1 MLKINLE
8 RTPLMRLRYSMK
20 PQFLFTD
27 MKDHP
32 VAREYYEKYNQID
45 AILESNSSILKE
57 VHKELEMSMNMKKGR
72 VSTFSTD
79 TLFRMLLVKCIEQL
93 SFRDLIIRVNDST
106 FLRNFTRIGWG
117 DLMGIGLLDAVWKC
131 ISTDAWERINKNL
144 LMYAKKEQ
152 IITGTDFRL
161 DSTVCECNIHYPT
174 DSSLLWDCYRVVSR
188 NLRIIMETSPELS
201 KGFRF
206 HEKKI
211 KQLHTF
217 ISTRS
222 SSKKKATQR
231 KVKRSMCILI
241 ERVEAAWKK
250 GISVSEILKE
260 LQLNDLYQ
268 QLRELLQKIELVVEQ
283 SKRKYVFEEKVPA
296 KDRIFSIFE
305 DHTELLKRGKA
316 RKPIEFG
323 HLVTLGQTKE
333 KFISYYAVDSISDH
347 DTKQKDIALESHK
360 KDFETYPKVFAADK
374 NYYIDM
380 EDVSDWEEKI
390 DTYGIGKKGRRTE
403 QEYEREH
410 SESFKS
416 AQKFRAGCEGTISV
430 LKRVFG
436 LERCVYRTFKSFASA
451 IGRLV
456 FCHNLVLLATR

>member
-1 MLKINLE
+1 
-8 RTPLMRLRYSMK
+8 MRLRYSMK

-27 MKDHP
+27 INDHP
-32 VAREYYEKYNQID
+32 VAREYYDKYNQID
-45 AILESNSSILKE
+45 AILESNSSILNE
-57 VHKELEMSMNMKKGR
+57 IHKELEMSMNTKNGR
-72 VSTFSTD
+72 VSTFSTE
-79 TLFRMLLVKCIEQL
+79 TIFRMLLVKCIEQFT
-93 SFRDLIIRVNDST
+93 FRDLIIRVNDSK

-117 DLMGIGLLDAVWKC
+117 DLMGIGLLDAAWKC
-131 ISTDAWERINKNL
+131 ISSEAWDRVNKHL
-144 LMYAKKEQ
+144 LVYAKREQ

-188 NLRIIMETSPELS
+188 NIRVIMNTCPELF

-222 SSKKKATQR
+222 SSKKKSTQR
-231 KVKRSMCILI
+231 KVKKIMRLLI
-241 ERVEAAWKK
+241 ERVEMVWEK
-250 GISVSEILKE
+250 GHSISELLQDLQFNDVYKQLK
-260 LQLNDLYQ
+260 
-268 QLRELLQKIELVVEQ
+268 ELLQKVELVLEQ
-283 SKRKYVFEEKVPA
+283 SRRKYIAEEKVAA

-305 DHTELLKRGKA
+305 DHAELLKRGKA

-360 KDFETYPKVFAADK
+360 TDFSAYPDLFAADK
-374 NYYIDM
+374 NYYISM

-410 SESFKS
+410 SEPFKS

-436 LERCVYRTFKSFASA
+436 LDRCVYRSFKSFASS

-456 FCHNLVLLATR
+456 FCHNLVLLARR

>member
-1 MLKINLE
+1 
-8 RTPLMRLRYSMK
+8 MRLRYSMK

-27 MKDHP
+27 IKAHP
-32 VAREYYEKYNQID
+32 VADKFYDKYNQID
-45 AILESNSSILKE
+45 SILEDNSSILNE
-57 VHKELEMSMNMKKGR
+57 IHKELEMSMNTKNGR
-72 VSTFSTD
+72 VSNFSTE

-93 SFRDLIIRVNDST
+93 TFRDLIIRVNDST

-117 DLMGIGLLDAVWKC
+117 DLMGIGLLDAAWKC
-131 ISTDAWERINKNL
+131 ISREAWDRVNKHL
-144 LMYAKKEQ
+144 LVYAKQEQ

-188 NLRIIMETSPELS
+188 NLRIIMNTSPELS
-201 KGFRF
+201 NGFRF

-231 KVKRSMCILI
+231 KVKKSMRILI
-241 ERVEAAWKK
+241 ERVETVWEK
-250 GISVSEILKE
+250 GHSVSEILQE
-260 LQLNDLYQ
+260 LQLNDVYE
-268 QLRELLQKIELVVEQ
+268 QLKDLLQKVELVLEQ
-283 SKRKYVFEEKVPA
+283 SKRKYVVEEKVPA

-360 KDFETYPKVFAADK
+360 KDFGAYPELFAADK
-374 NYYIDM
+374 NYHVSM
-380 EDVSDWEEKI
+380 EDVADWEEKI

-410 SESFKS
+410 SDAFKR
-416 AQKFRAGCEGTISV
+416 AQKFRAGCEGSISV
-430 LKRVFG
+430 LKRAFG
-436 LERCVYRTFKSFASA
+436 LERCVYRSFKSFASA
-451 IGRLV
+451 IGRIV
-456 FCHNLVLLATR
+456 FCHNLVLLATG

>member
-1 MLKINLE
+1 
-8 RTPLMRLRYSMK
+8 MK
-20 PQFLFTD
+20 PQFLFTNI
-27 MKDHP
+27 KDHP
-32 VAREYYEKYNQID
+32 VACKYYNKYNQID

-57 VHKELEMSMNMKKGR
+57 VHKELEMSMNTKNGR

-79 TLFRMLLVKCIEQL
+79 TLFRMLLVKCVEQL
-93 SFRDLIIRVNDST
+93 SFRELIIRVNDST

-117 DLMGIGLLDAVWKC
+117 DLMGIGLLDAAWKC
-131 ISTDAWERINKNL
+131 ISTDAWERINKHL
-144 LMYAKKEQ
+144 LIYAKKEQ

-188 NLRIIMETSPELS
+188 NLRVIMETSPELS

-206 HEKKI
+206 HERKI
-211 KQLHTF
+211 KQLHTL

-222 SSKKKATQR
+222 SSKKKSTQR
-231 KVKRSMCILI
+231 KVKKSMRILI
-241 ERVEAAWKK
+241 ERVETVWVK
-250 GISVSEILKE
+250 GHSISEILKD
-260 LQLNDLYQ
+260 LQLKDVYE
-268 QLRELLQKIELVVEQ
+268 QLKGLLLKVELVLEQ
-283 SKRKYVFEEKVPA
+283 SKRKYIAEEKVPA

-360 KDFETYPKVFAADK
+360 KDFETYPEVFAADK

-410 SESFKS
+410 SESFKN

-436 LERCVYRTFKSFASA
+436 LERCVYRSFKSFASA

>member
-1 MLKINLE
+1 
-8 RTPLMRLRYSMK
+8 MK

-27 MKDHP
+27 INDHP
-32 VAREYYEKYNQID
+32 VAREYYDKYNQID
-45 AILESNSSILKE
+45 AILESNSSILNE
-57 VHKELEMSMNMKKGR
+57 IHKELEMSMNTKNGR
-72 VSTFSTD
+72 VSTFSTE
-79 TLFRMLLVKCIEQL
+79 TIFRMLLVKCIEQFT
-93 SFRDLIIRVNDST
+93 FRDLIIRVNDSK

-117 DLMGIGLLDAVWKC
+117 DLMGIGLLDAAWKC
-131 ISTDAWERINKNL
+131 ISSEAWDRVNKHL
-144 LMYAKKEQ
+144 LVYAKREQ

-188 NLRIIMETSPELS
+188 NIRVIMNTCPELF

-222 SSKKKATQR
+222 SSKKKSPQR
-231 KVKRSMCILI
+231 KVKKIMRLLI
-241 ERVEAAWKK
+241 ERVEMVWEK
-250 GISVSEILKE
+250 GHSISELLQDLQFNDVYKQLK
-260 LQLNDLYQ
+260 
-268 QLRELLQKIELVVEQ
+268 ELLQKVELVLEQ
-283 SKRKYVFEEKVPA
+283 SRRKYIAEEKVAA

-305 DHTELLKRGKA
+305 DHAELLKRGKA

-360 KDFETYPKVFAADK
+360 TDFSAYPDLFAADK
-374 NYYIDM
+374 NYYISM

-410 SESFKS
+410 SEPFKS

-436 LERCVYRTFKSFASA
+436 LDRCVYRSFKSFASS

-456 FCHNLVLLATR
+456 FCHNLVLLARR

>member
-1 MLKINLE
+1 
-8 RTPLMRLRYSMK
+8 MK
-20 PQFLFTD
+20 SQFLFTD
-27 MKDHP
+27 MKVHP
-32 VAREYYEKYNQID
+32 VARKYYDKYNQID
-45 AILESNSSILKE
+45 SILEKNSTILNE
-57 VHKELEMSMNMKKGR
+57 VHKELVMSMNMKNGR
-72 VSTFSTD
+72 VSTFSTE

-188 NLRIIMETSPELS
+188 NLRIIMEISPELS

-206 HEKKI
+206 HERKI

-222 SSKKKATQR
+222 SGKKKSTQR
-231 KVKRSMCILI
+231 KIKRSMRILI

-250 GISVSEILKE
+250 GVTVSEILKE
-260 LQLNDLYQ
+260 LQQNDVYE
-268 QLRELLQKIELVVEQ
+268 QLKELLLKVELVLEQ
-283 SKRKYVFEEKVPA
+283 SKRKYIAEENVPA

-305 DHTELLKRGKA
+305 DHSELLKRGKT

-323 HLVTLGQTKE
+323 HLVTLGQTRE
-333 KFISYYAVDSISDH
+333 KFISYYAVDNISDH

-436 LERCVYRTFKSFASA
+436 LERCVYCIIRFYSA
-451 IGRLV
+451 PIPETIRQVNPAV
-456 FCHNLVLLATR
+456 FGSHSGQLPAGFYQFPE

>member
-1 MLKINLE
+1 
-8 RTPLMRLRYSMK
+8 MRLRYSIK

-27 MKDHP
+27 IKSHP
-32 VAREYYEKYNQID
+32 VADTFYDKYNKID
-45 AILESNSSILKE
+45 SILESNSSILNE
-57 VHKELEMSMNMKKGR
+57 IHKELEMTMNTKNGR

-79 TLFRMLLVKCIEQL
+79 TLFRMLLVKCIEQFT
-93 SFRDLIIRVNDST
+93 FRELIIRVNDST
-106 FLRNFTRIGWG
+106 FLRNFTRIGCG
-117 DLMGIGLLDAVWKC
+117 DLMGIGLLDAAWKC
-131 ISTDAWERINKNL
+131 ISKEAWDRLNKHL
-144 LMYAKKEQ
+144 LVYAKKEQ
-152 IITGTDFRL
+152 IITGADFRL

-188 NLRIIMETSPELS
+188 NLRLIMDTSPELS

-222 SSKKKATQR
+222 SSKKKSTQR
-231 KVKRSMCILI
+231 KVKKSMRILI
-241 ERVEAAWKK
+241 ERVEAVWKK
-250 GISVSEILKE
+250 GLSVSEVLNE
-260 LQLNDLYQ
+260 LQLNDVYEQ
-268 QLRELLQKIELVVEQ
+268 FKELLQKVALVIEQ
-283 SKRKYVFEEKVPA
+283 SNRKYVVGEKVPA

-333 KFISYYAVDSISDH
+333 KFISYYAVDSTSDH

-360 KDFETYPKVFAADK
+360 KDFGAYPEMFAADK
-374 NYYIDM
+374 NYYVSM

-403 QEYEREH
+403 QEYQREH

-430 LKRVFG
+430 LKRAFG
-436 LERCVYRTFKSFASA
+436 LERCGYRSFKSFASA

-456 FCHNLVLLATR
+456 FCHNLVLLAIR